1 MSSSSEKAILE
12 KGSWEIGRS
21 CNFFEARQ
29 AEGQKS
35 RIMNSIDCLAN
46 ACNLCFGQND
56 LLLSTLRS
64 CMWNVMKFFV
74 RVLEASLVLPLDY
87 TFWLYCLRFQ
97 FSFPNS
103 RLYFQAKIPWSLII
117 EAKLLVKLLVS
128 WNLISWITNFQKG
141 AQLALTSRKSTMETS
156 EQCVKSPR
164 G

>member
-12 KGSWEIGRS
+12 KDSWKIGGS

-29 AEGQKS
+29 AEAQKS

-128 WNLISWITNFQKG
+128 WNLIPWITNFQKG
-141 AQLALTSRKSTMETS
+141 AQLALTSRKSTMET
-156 EQCVKSPR
+156 EQCVKSPQ